1 MNTFHTR
8 NHRYRISV
16 QYIDNKISRFG
27 KTETLVI
34 NRDTVDMFLKAFNPI
49 KCKTWM
55 TTVDTLRKR
64 GYVNITTAQVEDGL
78 RILKNIRIE
87 RN

>member
-1 MNTFHTR
+1 MNIFHTR

-16 QYIDNKISRFG
+16 KYIDDKFIRFG
-27 KTETLVI
+27 KTEPLIV
-34 NRDTVDMFLKAFNPI
+34 NRDTVDIFIKAFNPI
-49 KCKTWM
+49 KGGYISITKEQ
-55 TTVDTLRKR
+55 VD
-64 GYVNITTAQVEDGL
+64 DGI

>member
-1 MNTFHTR
+1 MNIFHTR

-16 QYIDNKISRFG
+16 KYIDDKFIRFG
-27 KTETLVI
+27 KTEPLIV
-34 NRDTVDMFLKAFNPI
+34 NRDTVDIFIKAFNPI
-49 KCKTWM
+49 KCKSLM
-55 TTVDTLRKR
+55 NTVDNLRKG
-64 GYVNITTAQVEDGL
+64 GYISITKEQVDDGI